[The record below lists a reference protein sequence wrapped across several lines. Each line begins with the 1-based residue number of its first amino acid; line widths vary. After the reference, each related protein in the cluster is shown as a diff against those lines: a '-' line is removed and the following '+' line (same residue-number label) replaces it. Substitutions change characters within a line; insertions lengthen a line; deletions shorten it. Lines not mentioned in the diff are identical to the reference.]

1 MRGLLKFIAIMGV
14 GLLAMGAR
22 ASTLRDELLASP
34 LTDQLG
40 GATTRPVATKD
51 AFTFVAGNASAEHK
65 AQFVR
70 GNELFTATWEP
81 TPGKNPNTQ
90 GLGPLFNAKSCFD
103 CHIQNGRGTPPAKPT
118 DVLES
123 SLVRFSVPGSDPNG
137 GPAPI
142 PVYGDQLQDKAIE
155 GVPPEAIP
163 QVRWTETTGRYGDG
177 TRYSLRTSHVT
188 LTKPAYGAFP
198 KDMLISFR
206 VSNPVIG
213 VGLLESIPE
222 STLLALADEN
232 DSDGDGIS
240 GRMNVV
246 FDMATKERKAGRF
259 GWKANNASLRH
270 QNATASLSDM
280 GLSSEM
286 LPIDLCRKEQVECVD
301 AARKAKPADGFE
313 LSPEQVEQLLVYMQ
327 LIAVPQQRNAQLPEV
342 KRGEAVFRDMGCAG
356 CHMPTMTTAANAAI
370 PELSNQTI
378 HPFTDMLLHDM
389 GDGLADGRPDNL
401 ASGSEWRT
409 TPLWG
414 LGLTEK
420 VNGHS
425 FLLHDGRARNISE
438 AILWHS
444 GEAENAKEKFRN
456 APKAVREDLLTFL
469 GSL

>member
-1 MRGLLKFIAIMGV
+1 MWKLLGLVAGLVLAVGIAQAEPNLRHQ
-14 GLLAMGAR
+14 LLAM
-22 ASTLRDELLASP
+22 P
-34 LTDQLG
+34 LTEKLG
-40 GATTRPVATKD
+40 GDTTRPVATKD
-51 AFTFVAGNASAEHK
+51 AFTFVAANASDQHK

-81 TPGKNPNTQ
+81 TPGKNTNTQ

-103 CHIQNGRGTPPAKPT
+103 CHIQNGRGTPPAKPR

-123 SLVRFSVPGSDPNG
+123 SLVRFSVPGADPNG
-137 GPAPI
+137 GPNPI
-142 PVYGDQLQDKAIE
+142 PVYGDQLQDKGIE

-163 QVRWTETTGRYGDG
+163 EVRWHDAVKGKFADG
-177 TRYSLRTSHVT
+177 TRYSLRAPTVK
-188 LTKPAYGAFP
+188 LTNPAYGALP

-222 STLLALADEN
+222 STLIALSDEN
-232 DSDGDGIS
+232 DTDSDGIS

-280 GLSSEM
+280 GLSSAM
-286 LPIDLCRKEQVECVD
+286 LPIDLCRKEQVECVE
-301 AARKAKPADGFE
+301 AARKAKPTDGFE
-313 LSPEQVEQLLVYMQ
+313 LTPDQVEQLLVYMQ
-327 LIAVPQQRNAQLPEV
+327 LIAVPQQRNTQLPEV
-342 KRGEAVFRDMGCAG
+342 KRGEAVFRDMGCAA
-356 CHMPTMTTAANAAI
+356 CHMPTLITAADAAI

-389 GDGLADGRPDNL
+389 GEGLADHRPDNL

-420 VNGHS
+420 VNGHT
-425 FLLHDGRARNISE
+425 FLLHDGRARNVTE
-438 AILWHS
+438 AILWHG
-444 GEAENAKEKFRN
+444 GEAERAKEKFRT
-456 APKAVREDLLTFL
+456 APKTARDDLLAFL